1 MNCKYCFDF
10 FAFTL
15 LIPTIVFAVKPY
27 NTNAW
32 ITFTISILILI
43 AISVIIMSIFLL
55 VYAIFILVNL
65 DNNKQNTIFI
75 LMLLGILLTD
85 ILGFIAA
92 IMIIKMK
99 EPITEEK
106 LKDEHILEDKM
117 NNMNSN

>member
-1 MNCKYCFDF
+1 M
-10 FAFTL
+10 
-15 LIPTIVFAVKPY
+15 
-27 NTNAW
+27 
-32 ITFTISILILI
+32 
-43 AISVIIMSIFLL
+43 
-55 VYAIFILVNL
+55 

-75 LMLLGILLTD
+75 LMLLGILLTN

>member
-1 MNCKYCFDF
+1 MNCKNCFDF

-27 NTNAW
+27 NSNAW
-32 ITFTISILILI
+32 ITFTISILILL

-75 LMLLGILLTD
+75 LMLLGILLTN
-85 ILGFIAA
+85 ILGLIAA
-92 IMIIKMK
+92 IMVKK
-99 EPITEEK
+99 LEEEK